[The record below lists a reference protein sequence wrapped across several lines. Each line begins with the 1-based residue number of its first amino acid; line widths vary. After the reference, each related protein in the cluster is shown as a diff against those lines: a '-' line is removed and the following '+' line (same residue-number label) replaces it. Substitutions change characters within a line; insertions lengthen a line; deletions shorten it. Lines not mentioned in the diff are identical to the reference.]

1 MTNWRHARAQ
11 FSYPWNRRH
20 SIQIKL
26 YDAKQKR
33 SNVAKARNKFLH
45 FLAKNNLW
53 RFLCEAFIFHEK
65 IFISLPSLD
74 ILMFSYLNI
83 FLCSAFYFS
92 CCRWLWWKSLKEF
105 SSYERI
111 RKHGEF
117 FVLLNF
123 LYKLLPIRFLKR
135 GWIAS
140 CSCVTT
146 SNYQHNNFFQ
156 LFEKLPQNAV
166 DRWMQTNS
174 CFHFIFSPRYPRIAL
189 SLFFRYIN
197 EEFWNKHWNPS
208 HSLAINHFPL
218 VKLFSWIASLIKTP
232 AWPFK
237 TLLSEEVWCFSSKD
251 VEILCRVASRATS
264 HKWESNYLI
273 FSTQICRIQTPAR
286 FKKTN
291 K

>member
-1 MTNWRHARAQ
+1 MEIFMRSIYFSWKDFYFIALAWHFDVFVFEYFSLLRFLFFLLPLALVEKPERIFLVRA
-11 FSYPWNRRH
+11 N
-20 SIQIKL
+20 K
-26 YDAKQKR
+26 
-33 SNVAKARNKFLH
+33 KARRIFCFAKFSVQI
-45 FLAKNNLW
+45 ASNT
-53 RFLCEAFIFHEK
+53 IFET
-65 IFISLPSLD
+65 
-74 ILMFSYLNI
+74 
-83 FLCSAFYFS
+83 
-92 CCRWLWWKSLKEF
+92 E
-105 SSYERI
+105 
-111 RKHGEF
+111 
-117 FVLLNF
+117 
-123 LYKLLPIRFLKR
+123 
-135 GWIAS
+135 WIAS

-166 DRWMQTNS
+166 DRWMQTNF
-174 CFHFIFSPRYPRIAL
+174 CFHFIFSPRYPRIEL

-197 EEFWNKHWNPS
+197 EEFWNKHWNPR

-273 FSTQICRIQTPAR
+273 FSTQICRIQSPAR

>member
-1 MTNWRHARAQ
+1 M
-11 FSYPWNRRH
+11 
-20 SIQIKL
+20 K
-26 YDAKQKR
+26 
-33 SNVAKARNKFLH
+33 
-45 FLAKNNLW
+45 
-53 RFLCEAFIFHEK
+53 RFLFHCPRLTFWCFHIWIFFSALFLFFLLPLASVEK
-65 IFISLPSLD
+65 P
-74 ILMFSYLNI
+74 
-83 FLCSAFYFS
+83 
-92 CCRWLWWKSLKEF
+92 
-105 SSYERI
+105 ERI
-111 RKHGEF
+111 
-117 FVLLNF
+117 LLVRANKTARRIF
-123 LYKLLPIRFLKR
+123 CFAKFSVQIASNTIFEA

-218 VKLFSWIASLIKTP
+218 VKLFSWIASLIETP
-232 AWPFK
+232 AWPLK

-251 VEILCRVASRATS
+251 VEILCRRLPR
-264 HKWESNYLI
+264 HESQVGVELFNFFHPSLSDTDTRPLQEDKQI
-273 FSTQICRIQTPAR
+273 NKTQA
-286 FKKTN
+286 FEF
-291 K
+291 